1 MHFGRGR
8 GQVLSPPPSFL
19 SIWSTPPLVSM
30 GSLDQPMHIHVAVG
44 RYAFG
49 GGGEDRYR
57 SYPPPTS
64 SSPFGPTHL
73 LFLWGSWTNP
83 CIFMPAWEDMHS
95 GMRGTFF
102 YPPTSSS
109 SSSIRLPPSHSL
121 IGPPS
126 FLDGDPCIY
135 MSLSVEDMHRASAK
149 RHIGSPP
156 PPILSITSAQP
167 LISLGLLDQPHACA
181 YLHIG

>member
-1 MHFGRGR
+1 MSLWGDMHLGGRG
-8 GQVLSPPPSFL
+8 GQVQVLPPP
-19 SIWSTPPLVSM
+19 P
-30 GSLDQPMHIHVAVG
+30 
-44 RYAFG
+44 
-49 GGGEDRYR
+49 
-57 SYPPPTS
+57 S

-135 MSLSVEDMHRASAK
+135 MSLSVEDMHRAPRIDSAK

-156 PPILSITSAQP
+156 PILSITSTQP

-181 YLHIG
+181 YLHIR